1 MDFVHR
7 FCAGH
12 ARTLRGGL
20 QRDEHPFDLFLPPH
34 GLRCLR
40 IGPAADRFIRPGC
53 LCCRAAGPPCRSD
66 RCRST
71 ADAAGRPDNLCL
83 DRQPGICRPG
93 AGSPDAGCGGLPQL
107 SADGLVQ
114 PGSIYADM
122 ENDLVSYAYTCG
134 AWGGVLLE
142 TPELENFELGEPP
155 LSPAP
160 SRAGTSGSAMVYYAF
175 DDASSSTRYPY
186 YAYMQAFW
194 TALGL
199 DTRMDSAVTVSDL
212 RQMDRYDL
220 CVLSAH
226 GAYYTYQTGLLL
238 RRLRT
243 QPVILLT
250 ERSTLYKDLLYGF
263 DLLCHR
269 VIKVNGRYCITP
281 DFFRSAYWGGR
292 LDGTIVYSE
301 TCEFY
306 GMDGSVDLAMADAL
320 LAGGAEAVVGF
331 VNNVYAVY
339 ARSMLWATVNFMIAG
354 DPVATAVQRSMDLY
368 GTDDLIWYHSQGGRR
383 PHAAAAYP
391 LIQGRADAVLPTLPA
406 PAPQQA
412 A

>member
-1 MDFVHR
+1 
-7 FCAGH
+7 
-12 ARTLRGGL
+12 
-20 QRDEHPFDLFLPPH
+20 
-34 GLRCLR
+34 
-40 IGPAADRFIRPGC
+40 
-53 LCCRAAGPPCRSD
+53 
-66 RCRST
+66 
-71 ADAAGRPDNLCL
+71 
-83 DRQPGICRPG
+83 
-93 AGSPDAGCGGLPQL
+93 
-107 SADGLVQ
+107 
-114 PGSIYADM
+114 
-122 ENDLVSYAYTCG
+122 
-134 AWGGVLLE
+134 
-142 TPELENFELGEPP
+142 
-155 LSPAP
+155 
-160 SRAGTSGSAMVYYAF
+160 
-175 DDASSSTRYPY
+175 
-186 YAYMQAFW
+186 
-194 TALGL
+194 
-199 DTRMDSAVTVSDL
+199 MDSAVTVSDL

-220 CVLSAH
+220 CELSAH
-226 GAYYTYQTGLLL
+226 GAYYTYQTGLLMRRLRTQPVILLTERSTLYKDLLYGFDLLCHRVIKVNGRYCITPDFFL

-306 GMDGSVDLAMADAL
+306 GVDGSVDLAMADAL
-320 LAGGAEAVVGF
+320 LAGGAESVVGF

-383 PHAAAAYP
+383 PHAAAAVQRSMDLYGTDDLIWYHSQGGRRPHAAAAYP

-406 PAPQQA
+406 SAPQQA

>member
-1 MDFVHR
+1 MLFVR
-7 FCAGH
+7 AVPVPFVEDPNVMNTPFFVSFRRLVCALC
-12 ARTLRGGL
+12 ALAVL
-20 QRDEHPFDLFLPPH
+20 LSL
-34 GLRCLR
+34 LS
-40 IGPAADRFIRPGC
+40 GPAAY
-53 LCCRAAGPPCRSD
+53 AAGPEPAAPAALTEDQARQMQQAD
-66 RCRST
+66 RAVLALTEDPAFSALEPEARMQ
-71 ADAAGRPDNLCL
+71 AALDCL
-83 DRQPGICRPG
+83 D
-93 AGSPDAGCGGLPQL
+93 QL
-107 SADGLVQ
+107 AQAGLVQ
-114 PGSIYADM
+114 PGSIYADA
-122 ENDLVSYAYTCG
+122 ENNLVSYAYACG
-134 AWGGVLLE
+134 ARGGILLAQ
-142 TPELENFELGEPP
+142 PEQENLALGEAP
-155 LSPAP
+155 LAAAP
-160 SRAGTSGSAMVYYAF
+160 ERAAEGGSAMVYYAF

-199 DTRMDSAVTVSDL
+199 DTRMDSAVTVADL

-250 ERSTLYKDLLYGF
+250 ERSTFYKDLLYGF

-281 DFFRSAYWGGR
+281 DFFRSTYWGGQ

-306 GMDGSVDLAMADAL
+306 GVDGSVDLAMAKAL

-339 ARSMLWATVNFMIAG
+339 ARSMLWASVNFMIAG
-354 DPVATAVQRSMDLY
+354 DTVSDAVRRAMELY
-368 GTDDLIWYHSQGGRR
+368 GTDDLIWYHAQGGRR

-391 LIQGRADAVLPTLPA
+391 LVQGRPDATLPVLLPA
-406 PAPQQA
+406 PEQA
-412 A
+412 AA

>member
-1 MDFVHR
+1 MSIVFVR
-7 FCAGH
+7 AMPVPFVEDSNVMNTPLTSSFRRMVCAVC
-12 ARTLRGGL
+12 ALALLLTVLS
-20 QRDEHPFDLFLPPH
+20 
-34 GLRCLR
+34 
-40 IGPAADRFIRPGC
+40 GPAAYAAAPQAPPAALTAAEAQQMQQADQAVSALTNSPEFAALEPEARMQAAVDC
-53 LCCRAAGPPCRSD
+53 LH
-66 RCRST
+66 
-71 ADAAGRPDNLCL
+71 
-83 DRQPGICRPG
+83 
-93 AGSPDAGCGGLPQL
+93 QL